1 MASKLIDLRR
11 AFAGNED
18 LTDIPDG
25 VIFNNDD
32 DVGDTNIDITETF
45 ARTTPV
51 TVENLGFTKIN
62 NPVKMASEHLTRENI
77 TSSLAYRTV
86 ANNGDPDIFENENY
100 NEPGNGSGDS
110 GVGVLPFATKTTRG
124 VVIIGANIDVLNGII
139 SLAPA
144 SATKLG
150 LVKAGANIT
159 IDPDGT
165 INGVNSYIHPST
177 HPASIIVQ
185 DANNRF
191 VTDAQIST
199 WNGKANTSGTYTG
212 LVVGSANK
220 LTTARNINLTGNVTG
235 TCTFDGS
242 DNVSITCTVVANSH
256 NHLWANI
263 TDKPSTFTPSA
274 HNQASNTITAMTGY
288 AKASAHS
295 AIAATDNL
303 NVAIGKLEKAL
314 DNKLEST
321 GTYTGLIAGQA
332 NQLTTARTFTI
343 GSTGKSFN
351 GTGNVSWTLAEI
363 GAAASEHTH
372 SYLPLSGG
380 QLTGIVRGRAP
391 VIKTALDQLNQD
403 SPSIDCGYVSVPNSG
418 TQYAPMLHGRS
429 HLSGAG
435 YVQHVSLGHKRT
447 ASSWGNF
454 YIAVGGN
461 DSYPTKE
468 WLFHGGTGNMVAPG
482 TITATGFV
490 GNLSG
495 TATAANQLATART
508 FTFTGG
514 ATGSGSFNGT
524 GDVSIALTVSGTGH
538 THSYLPLSGGTLTGE
553 IAGTRSS
560 SWLSGRDSAMLNMTT
575 GDSSYGSWARQRG
588 STRTFAVGALGNSQV
603 GFYAYLNS
611 RTDNGTDARFYMD
624 GSGNCVASGTIN
636 ATGDIV
642 AYYSDIRLKRD
653 FVEMTGILDK
663 FTNIK
668 PYYYYQNDVAER
680 LGYEHD
686 ERVHIGFIAQEVE
699 KYYPEVIA
707 ESAINE
713 CAGDSEYLSKLI
725 EDGGKIKTIKYERL
739 VPVLWGAILELN
751 QKIKD
756 LENK

>member
-32 DVGDTNIDITETF
+32 DVGETNIDITETF

-62 NPVKMASEHLTRENI
+62 NPVMMASERLTRENI

-100 NEPGNGSGDS
+100 DEPGNGSGDS

-124 VVIIGANIDVLNGII
+124 VVIIGANIDVLNGVI

-144 SATKLG
+144 STTKLG

-159 IDPDGT
+159 IDEDGT
-165 INGVNSYIHPST
+165 INGVNSYVHPST

-199 WNGKANTSGTYTG
+199 WDGKVNTNGTYPD

-220 LTTARNINLTGNVTG
+220 LSTGRNINLIGNVTG
-235 TCTFDGS
+235 ACTFDGS
-242 DNVSITCTVVANSH
+242 DSVSINCTVVDNSH
-256 NHLWANI
+256 NHLWENI
-263 TDKPSTFTPSA
+263 TDKPNTFTPSN
-274 HNQASNTITAMTGY
+274 HDQASNTITSMIGY
-288 AKASAHS
+288 SKPETYYPIDES
-295 AIAATDNL
+295 DNL
-303 NVAIGKLEKAL
+303 NSAIGKLEIAL
-314 DNKLEST
+314 DNKLESS
-321 GTYTGLIAGQA
+321 GIYTDLIAGQA
-332 NQLTTARTFTI
+332 NQLTNT
-343 GSTGKSFN
+343 
-351 GTGNVSWTLAEI
+351 
-363 GAAASEHTH
+363 
-372 SYLPLSGG
+372 
-380 QLTGIVRGRAP
+380 
-391 VIKTALDQLNQD
+391 
-403 SPSIDCGYVSVPNSG
+403 
-418 TQYAPMLHGRS
+418 
-429 HLSGAG
+429 
-435 YVQHVSLGHKRT
+435 
-447 ASSWGNF
+447 
-454 YIAVGGN
+454 
-461 DSYPTKE
+461 
-468 WLFHGGTGNMVAPG
+468 
-482 TITATGFV
+482 
-490 GNLSG
+490 
-495 TATAANQLATART
+495 RT

-514 ATGSGSFNGT
+514 ATGSGNFNGT
-524 GDVSIALTVSGTGH
+524 GDVSIELTVSGTGH

-611 RTDNGTDARFYMD
+611 RTTNGTDARFYMD

-713 CAGDSEYLSKLI
+713 CTGDSEYLSKLI

-751 QKIKD
+751 QKIRD